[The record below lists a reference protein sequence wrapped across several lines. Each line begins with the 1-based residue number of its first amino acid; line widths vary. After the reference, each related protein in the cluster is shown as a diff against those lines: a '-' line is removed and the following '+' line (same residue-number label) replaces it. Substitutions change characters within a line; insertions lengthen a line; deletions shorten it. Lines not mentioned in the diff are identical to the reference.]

1 METLTAKEK
10 KELESYLSEKCTEYK
25 LRKLINKTPQY
36 LKIINKEIEWAIE
49 WECKF
54 SRTYKCIDG
63 RYFKLSWII
72 LLGVKNPV
80 ELTFTEVKE
89 KQ

>member
-1 METLTAKEK
+1 MVVLTKKEE
-10 KELESYLSEKCTEYK
+10 KELESFLSEKCSNYK
-25 LRKLINKTPQY
+25 LRKLIDKTPQY
-36 LKIINKEIEWAIE
+36 LKIIDRDIDWAIE

-63 RYFKLSWII
+63 GYFKLSWII

-89 KQ
+89 N